1 MGVPLVQIDTFQYH
15 PSGGVYPE
23 QLVGALVT
31 EGIRSEGGHL
41 VNAKGERFVN
51 ELDTR
56 DVVSSSIIKECEEG
70 RGVRTP
76 AGRLGVWLDT
86 PLLDVEHGT
95 GTLDKHFPAMVRQYE
110 RYQVDIRKDPVLIY
124 PTLHYQNGG
133 VKIDVKGETPA
144 HNLFVAGEASG
155 GLHGRNR
162 LMGNSLLDLMVFG
175 KRAGQTAAER
185 AKSSQ
190 TSSCVIRADLTHG
203 VASLYATSL
212 EVNIS
217 LLCKEG
223 LKEVETSIL
232 AKLSKTQR
240 TIMNIHEFQAK
251 QLFAQFGIP
260 VPKGK
265 EIKNARAAEKWA
277 AALETSVYVVKAQIH
292 AGGRGKAGGVK
303 LTKNREEVP
312 GLAQELIGKTLV
324 THQTGPKGRKV
335 RRLLIEEGAGI
346 EKELYLSLLVDRDS
360 GFPTFIASTE
370 GGMEIEEV
378 AEHTPEKVL
387 KESIDPAV
395 GFQGYNGRN
404 LAFGL
409 GLPDLEPAVVKPF
422 QQMLDNLYRLFMEK
436 NASLVEINPLV
447 ITTDKRLI
455 ALDGKVSFDDNSL
468 YKHPDVQKFRDLH
481 EEEPLE
487 IEAGKNNLNYV
498 KLDGDIGCMVNG
510 AGLAMATM
518 DVIKLAGSEPAN
530 FLDVGG
536 GATKETVAAGFR
548 ILLKDKKVKGVF
560 INIFGGIV
568 RCERI
573 AHGVIDA
580 AKEVGIK
587 LPVVVRLQGTNAEE
601 GRKLL
606 AESGLKVEGVADLW
620 EAAQRIVALRK
631 KKK

>member
-1 MGVPLVQIDTFQYH
+1 
-15 PSGGVYPE
+15 
-23 QLVGALVT
+23 
-31 EGIRSEGGHL
+31 
-41 VNAKGERFVN
+41 
-51 ELDTR
+51 
-56 DVVSSSIIKECEEG
+56 
-70 RGVRTP
+70 
-76 AGRLGVWLDT
+76 
-86 PLLDVEHGT
+86 
-95 GTLDKHFPAMVRQYE
+95 
-110 RYQVDIRKDPVLIY
+110 
-124 PTLHYQNGG
+124 
-133 VKIDVKGETPA
+133 
-144 HNLFVAGEASG
+144 
-155 GLHGRNR
+155 
-162 LMGNSLLDLMVFG
+162 
-175 KRAGQTAAER
+175 
-185 AKSSQ
+185 
-190 TSSCVIRADLTHG
+190 
-203 VASLYATSL
+203 
-212 EVNIS
+212 
-217 LLCKEG
+217 
-223 LKEVETSIL
+223 
-232 AKLSKTQR
+232 
-240 TIMNIHEFQAK
+240 MNIHEFQAK
-251 QLFAQFGIP
+251 QLFAQFGIS

-292 AGGRGKAGGVK
+292 AGGRGTAGGVK

-346 EKELYLSLLVDRDS
+346 AKELYLSLLVDRDS

-422 QQMLDNLYRLFMEK
+422 LQMLDNLYRLFMEK
-436 NASLVEINPLV
+436 NATLVEINPLV

-455 ALDGKVSFDDNSL
+455 ALDGKVSFDDNAL

-568 RCERI
+568 RCEGI

>member
-1 MGVPLVQIDTFQYH
+1 
-15 PSGGVYPE
+15 
-23 QLVGALVT
+23 
-31 EGIRSEGGHL
+31 
-41 VNAKGERFVN
+41 
-51 ELDTR
+51 
-56 DVVSSSIIKECEEG
+56 
-70 RGVRTP
+70 
-76 AGRLGVWLDT
+76 
-86 PLLDVEHGT
+86 
-95 GTLDKHFPAMVRQYE
+95 
-110 RYQVDIRKDPVLIY
+110 
-124 PTLHYQNGG
+124 
-133 VKIDVKGETPA
+133 
-144 HNLFVAGEASG
+144 
-155 GLHGRNR
+155 
-162 LMGNSLLDLMVFG
+162 
-175 KRAGQTAAER
+175 
-185 AKSSQ
+185 
-190 TSSCVIRADLTHG
+190 
-203 VASLYATSL
+203 
-212 EVNIS
+212 
-217 LLCKEG
+217 
-223 LKEVETSIL
+223 
-232 AKLSKTQR
+232 
-240 TIMNIHEFQAK
+240 MNIHEFQAK

-265 EIKNARAAEKWA
+265 ECKNPRAAEKWA
-277 AALETSVYVVKAQIH
+277 AALQTPVYVVKAQIH

-312 GLAQELIGKTLV
+312 VIAKELIGKTLV

-346 EKELYLSLLVDRDS
+346 AKELYLSLLVDRYT
-360 GFPTFIASTE
+360 GWPTFIASTE
-370 GGMEIEEV
+370 GGMDIEEV

-409 GLPDLEPAVVKPF
+409 GLPTLEPAVVKPF
-422 QQMLDNLYRLFMEK
+422 LQMLENLYRLFMEK

-447 ITTDKRLI
+447 ITTDKRLV
-455 ALDGKVSFDDNSL
+455 ALDGKMTFDDNAL
-468 YKHPDVQKFRDLH
+468 FKHSDVQAFRDLN

-487 IEAGKNNLNYV
+487 IEAGKHNLNYV

-548 ILLKDKKVKGVF
+548 ILLKDKKVKGIF

-606 AESGLKVEGVADLW
+606 AESGLKVEGIADLW

-631 KKK
+631 KK

>member
-1 MGVPLVQIDTFQYH
+1 
-15 PSGGVYPE
+15 
-23 QLVGALVT
+23 
-31 EGIRSEGGHL
+31 
-41 VNAKGERFVN
+41 
-51 ELDTR
+51 
-56 DVVSSSIIKECEEG
+56 
-70 RGVRTP
+70 
-76 AGRLGVWLDT
+76 
-86 PLLDVEHGT
+86 
-95 GTLDKHFPAMVRQYE
+95 
-110 RYQVDIRKDPVLIY
+110 
-124 PTLHYQNGG
+124 
-133 VKIDVKGETPA
+133 
-144 HNLFVAGEASG
+144 
-155 GLHGRNR
+155 
-162 LMGNSLLDLMVFG
+162 
-175 KRAGQTAAER
+175 
-185 AKSSQ
+185 
-190 TSSCVIRADLTHG
+190 
-203 VASLYATSL
+203 
-212 EVNIS
+212 
-217 LLCKEG
+217 
-223 LKEVETSIL
+223 
-232 AKLSKTQR
+232 
-240 TIMNIHEFQAK
+240 MNIHEFQAK
-251 QLFAQFGIP
+251 QLFVQFGIS

-265 EIKNARAAEKWA
+265 EIKNVRAAEKWA
-277 AALETSVYVVKAQIH
+277 AVLDTPVFVVKAQIH

-303 LTKNREEVP
+303 LTRNEAEVP
-312 GLAQELIGKTLV
+312 ELAKELLGKTLV

-335 RRLLIEEGAGI
+335 RRLLVEEGAGI
-346 EKELYLSLLVDRDS
+346 AKELYLSVLVDRDS

-370 GGMEIEEV
+370 GGMDIEEV
-378 AEHTPEKVL
+378 AEHTPQKVL

-422 QQMLDNLYRLFMEK
+422 LQMLENLYRLFMEK
-436 NASLVEINPLV
+436 NATLVEINPLV

-455 ALDGKVSFDDNSL
+455 ALDGKVSIDDNAL
-468 YKHPDVQKFRDLH
+468 FKHPDVQKFRDLH

-487 IEAGKNNLNYV
+487 IEAGRHNLNYV

-548 ILLKDKKVKGVF
+548 ILLKDKKVKGIF

-606 AESGLKVEGVADLW
+606 AESGLKVEVATDLW
-620 EAAQRIVALRK
+620 EAAQKIVAMRGK
-631 KKK
+631 KR